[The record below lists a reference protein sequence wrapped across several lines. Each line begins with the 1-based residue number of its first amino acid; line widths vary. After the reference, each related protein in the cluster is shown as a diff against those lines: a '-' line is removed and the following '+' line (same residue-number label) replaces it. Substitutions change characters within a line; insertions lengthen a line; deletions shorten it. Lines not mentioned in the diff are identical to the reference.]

1 MNFRTSYTII
11 KLIIVI
17 SLFCMLFACK
27 KISHQA
33 SESPV
38 TSSYSSDF
46 LYKWIDLHLEMIKF
60 TEGYTPP
67 VASRTIGYT
76 YATLYESVVSGIP
89 ERRALKSVF
98 NITALDSIPLNLNNH
113 WPSTASAALAEALKL
128 YFPLASS
135 SFFEQIDSFSRQDS
149 LVFLQDHDV
158 TLIKSSMEYGRAI
171 ANAIYEWSK
180 SDGGY
185 LGFTRNYPS
194 DYTAPVGPGYWVPT
208 PTPTQPSLS
217 FKPAMQPYWGNN
229 RPFDYQNVGGQSI
242 LDVPP
247 DFSID
252 TNSVFYQANQA
263 VYQQSQNNDSL
274 STVIATFW
282 ADDLGTYSPPGH
294 SLAITKIILEE
305 NGADLAKSA
314 EVLLRV
320 GMAVQDAFIN
330 CFKNKYIYNLIRPV
344 SYIQLYINPNWNSTI
359 ASPPFPEYASCHS
372 TQSAACAHILT
383 HYFGTSYSFL
393 DDSKSDLGYT
403 ARIFDDF
410 YAFAQEAAISRY
422 YGGVHYLFSCER
434 GFDNG
439 LVIGA
444 HILNIDLNI

>member
-1 MNFRTSYTII
+1 MNYRTRYIFI
-11 KLIIVI
+11 KLVIVL
-17 SLFCMLFACK
+17 SFLFLLIGCK
-27 KISHQA
+27 KISHQV
-33 SESPV
+33 SESPE
-38 TSSYSSDF
+38 TSSYSSEF
-46 LYKWIDLHLEMIKF
+46 LYKWIDLHLEMLKF

-76 YATLYESVVSGIP
+76 YAALYESVVAGIS

-98 NITALDSIPLNLNNH
+98 NISALDSIPLNLNNH
-113 WPSTASAALAEALKL
+113 WPSTASAALSEALKL

-135 SFFEQIDSFSRQDS
+135 SFFEQIDSFTRIDS
-149 LVFLQDHDV
+149 LFFMQDQDETIV
-158 TLIKSSMEYGRAI
+158 THSMEYGRAI

-180 SDGGY
+180 TDGGY

-194 DYTAPVGPGYWVPT
+194 DYTAPIGPSYWVPT

-229 RPFDYQNVGGQSI
+229 RPFDAQNVGGLSI
-242 LDVPP
+242 LNVPP

-252 TNSVFYQANQA
+252 TNSIFYQVNMS
-263 VYQQSQNNDSL
+263 VYQQSQNNDSI
-274 STVIATFW
+274 STMIANFW

-305 NGADLAKSA
+305 NGEDLAKSA
-314 EVLLRV
+314 EVLLKV

-344 SYIQLYINPNWNSTI
+344 TYIQLYIDPNWNSII

-372 TQSAACAHILT
+372 TQSAACAHVLK
-383 HYFGTSYSFL
+383 HYYGASYSFM

-439 LVIGA
+439 LIIGE
-444 HILNIDLNI
+444 HILNIDLNS